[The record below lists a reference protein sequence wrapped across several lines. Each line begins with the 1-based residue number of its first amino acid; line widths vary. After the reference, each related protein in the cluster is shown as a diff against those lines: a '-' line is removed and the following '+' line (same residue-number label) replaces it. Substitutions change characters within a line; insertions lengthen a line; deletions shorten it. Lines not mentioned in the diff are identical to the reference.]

1 MHGAAPSGPGPHRGA
16 LIALDC
22 AAAAAYT
29 SLSTATALVGGPPA
43 PAAAVTALTAAV
55 GLPVA
60 ARRLLPRTVF
70 WTVLAVSLPAV
81 LLGVVGD
88 PLLAAGFALY
98 TVAAEERG
106 PAGRAPVV
114 VGAVAAAALLAAAI
128 GGWDGSAAL
137 PDRLGLLVSG
147 AAVLVG
153 AWAVGRSVHDRRVQA
168 RRAAEEP
175 AARVAAEERL
185 KVARDVHDI
194 VSHTLSLIGV
204 RAGVARHVAEARPE
218 EARAA
223 LGDIEEVARGALTEM
238 RGVLGAVRAPG
249 EERSPVPGPGDLGE
263 LARRAELAG
272 VRVELD
278 AEGVEELPEAVGAAV
293 YRIAAEAVTN
303 VVRHAGT
310 DRCTVRVA
318 PVPSG
323 EGGRAVQ
330 VEITDEGGGH
340 LVPLGRAGHGIIGMS
355 ERARAHGGTLTA
367 APRARGGFAVV
378 GRIPLP
384 PREERR

>member
-1 MHGAAPSGPGPHRGA
+1 AESVCAGCGPASEQGADFRLRPGAEGRTGLIPGDDLPGVRRRGALPVTVPSMHGAAPSGPGPHRGA
-16 LIALDC
+16 LTALDC

-168 RRAAEEP
+168 
-175 AARVAAEERL
+175 
-185 KVARDVHDI
+185 
-194 VSHTLSLIGV
+194 
-204 RAGVARHVAEARPE
+204 
-218 EARAA
+218 
-223 LGDIEEVARGALTEM
+223 
-238 RGVLGAVRAPG
+238 
-249 EERSPVPGPGDLGE
+249 
-263 LARRAELAG
+263 
-272 VRVELD
+272 
-278 AEGVEELPEAVGAAV
+278 
-293 YRIAAEAVTN
+293 
-303 VVRHAGT
+303 
-310 DRCTVRVA
+310 
-318 PVPSG
+318 
-323 EGGRAVQ
+323 
-330 VEITDEGGGH
+330 
-340 LVPLGRAGHGIIGMS
+340 
-355 ERARAHGGTLTA
+355 
-367 APRARGGFAVV
+367 
-378 GRIPLP
+378 
-384 PREERR
+384 